1 MGECAIE
8 LCMRL
13 SGMKSSR
20 VPKCADDEPTLLS
33 WKLLYD
39 MAGGLAAIGLVTRCN
54 EANSPQPWPV
64 PVTGFVILFWLNT
77 EEAVLLIPFPQ
88 YDRGSKLRLAWKLF
102 MLIDGFCSTC

>member
-13 SGMKSSR
+13 SDMKSSR
-20 VPKCADDEPTLLS
+20 FPKCADDEPTLLS

-54 EANSPQPWPV
+54 EANSPQLWPV
-64 PVTGFVILFWLNT
+64 PVTGFVILFGLNT

-88 YDRGSKLRLAWKLF
+88 YDRGSKLRLA
-102 MLIDGFCSTC
+102 